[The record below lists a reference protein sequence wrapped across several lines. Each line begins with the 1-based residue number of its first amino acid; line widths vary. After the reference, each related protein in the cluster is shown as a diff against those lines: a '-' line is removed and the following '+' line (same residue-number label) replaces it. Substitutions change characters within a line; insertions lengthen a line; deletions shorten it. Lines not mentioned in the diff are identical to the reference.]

1 MKKSQIVI
9 WSILIA
15 LVFVHYFY
23 MPERPEVTRGEMHI
37 SFDSRECRP
46 DLVDLWNTLVQEQ
59 AFSNESAVLIQLN
72 QYIDKDGT
80 VQCTELHWIGY
91 VDGEEHAYEVY
102 VHQSGNVY
110 YNDQVFDFPMQ
121 GVHPLAI
128 LREADRIEFDDLTR
142 GEYNITLT
150 TFKDDGPMTYN
161 KTNGDLLYVFVDGS
175 LRPLKEATFS
185 SEVSWHVIEIFP
197 EIGQSGGITTAES
210 IPDRIIIF
218 PEQEI
223 ARADSVVY
231 A

>member
-9 WSILIA
+9 WSILIT

-23 MPERPEVTRGEMHI
+23 MPEQPEVTKGEMHI

-110 YNDQVFDFPMQ
+110 YNDQIFDFPMQ

-128 LREADRIEFDDLTR
+128 LREVDRIEFDDLTH

-150 TFKDDGPMTYN
+150 TFKHDGPMTYN
-161 KTNGDLLYVFVDGS
+161 KTNGDLYAFADGS

-185 SEVSWHVIEIFP
+185 SEASRHMIEIFP

-210 IPDRIIIF
+210 ISDHIILF

-223 ARADSVVY
+223 ARADSVVH

>member
-15 LVFVHYFY
+15 LVLVHYFY
-23 MPERPEVTRGEMHI
+23 MPEQPEVTRGEMHI

-91 VDGEEHAYEVY
+91 VDGEEHAYDVY
-102 VHQSGNVY
+102 IHQSGNVY
-110 YNDQVFDFPMQ
+110 YNDQIFDFPMQ
-121 GVHPLAI
+121 GIHPLAI
-128 LREADRIEFDDLTR
+128 LREIDRIEFDDLTR
-142 GEYNITLT
+142 GEYNITLK
-150 TFKDDGPMTYN
+150 TFKYDGTMTYN
-161 KTNGDLLYVFVDGS
+161 KTNGDMYVFVDES

-197 EIGQSGGITTAES
+197 EIGQSGGITTTGS

-223 ARADSVVY
+223 ARADSVVH

>member
-1 MKKSQIVI
+1 MKKSQIII

-23 MPERPEVTRGEMHI
+23 MPEQPEVTRGEIHI

-46 DLVDLWNTLVQEQ
+46 DLIDLWNTLVQEQ

-80 VQCTELHWIGY
+80 VQYTELHWIGY

-102 VHQSGNVY
+102 VHQSGNAY
-110 YNDQVFDFPMQ
+110 YNDQIFDFPVQ

-128 LREADRIEFDDLTR
+128 LREVDRIEFDVLTH
-142 GEYNITLT
+142 GEYSITLT
-150 TFKDDGPMTYN
+150 TFKHDGPMTYN
-161 KTNGDLLYVFVDGS
+161 RTNGDLYALEDGS
-175 LRPLKEATFS
+175 LRSLREATFS
-185 SEVSWHVIEIFP
+185 SEASRHMIEIFP
-197 EIGQSGGITTAES
+197 EIGQSDGITTAEN
-210 IPDRIIIF
+210 IPDRIILF

-223 ARADSVVY
+223 ARADSVVH

>member
-9 WSILIA
+9 WSILIT

-23 MPERPEVTRGEMHI
+23 MPEQPEVTRGEMHI
-37 SFDSRECRP
+37 SFDARECRP
-46 DLVDLWNTLVQEQ
+46 DLVDLWNTLAQEQ

-80 VQCTELHWIGY
+80 VQCTELHWIDY

-110 YNDQVFDFPMQ
+110 YNDQIFDFPMQ

-128 LREADRIEFDDLTR
+128 LREVDRIEFDDLIH

-150 TFKDDGPMTYN
+150 TFKHDGPMTYN
-161 KTNGDLLYVFVDGS
+161 RTNGDLYAFADGS
-175 LRPLKEATFS
+175 LRSLREATFS
-185 SEVSWHVIEIFP
+185 SEASRHMIEIFP
-197 EIGQSGGITTAES
+197 EIGQSGEITTAES
-210 IPDRIIIF
+210 ISDRIILF

-223 ARADSVVY
+223 ARADSVVH

>member
-1 MKKSQIVI
+1 M
-9 WSILIA
+9 
-15 LVFVHYFY
+15 
-23 MPERPEVTRGEMHI
+23 
-37 SFDSRECRP
+37 
-46 DLVDLWNTLVQEQ
+46 
-59 AFSNESAVLIQLN
+59 LIQLN

-128 LREADRIEFDDLTR
+128 LREIDRIEFDDLTR

-161 KTNGDLLYVFVDGS
+161 KTNGDLYAFADGS

-185 SEVSWHVIEIFP
+185 SEASRHMIEIFP

-223 ARADSVVY
+223 ARADSVVH